1 MHVIINFQGKG
12 EMLTYFLE
20 GEDASQ
26 RTRRISHTRFS
37 RKNSPHSPEY
47 DPSQAI
53 FGKST
58 IHPKYWPNGNVICE
72 RPDSLESFPNCDNQI
87 QSSYGSPNVCDN
99 NFDTNRAYCV
109 TENLCLN
116 LPTPPTYVQSS
127 VSPVSQPDHHQW
139 TPTTEKHDSSNNIHI
154 PKSHSDNY
162 VHKSHTEPF
171 GRFSSLDSN
180 HSTNQYFNGI
190 NNTAESQPTVH
201 ISKPERLPLLNE
213 TKL

>member
-1 MHVIINFQGKG
+1 
-12 EMLTYFLE
+12 MLTYFLE

-53 FGKST
+53 FGKAT

-87 QSSYGSPNVCDN
+87 IESTQGSPIACDN
-99 NFDTNRAYCV
+99 KCDTNYAYRV
-109 TENLCLN
+109 SDNLTLN
-116 LPTPPTYVQSS
+116 LPAPPAFVQ
-127 VSPVSQPDHHQW
+127 SPVSLPDNHQW
-139 TPTTEKHDSSNNIHI
+139 TLSPEQHEGSNNMHMV
-154 PKSHSDNY
+154 KSHSDNY
-162 VHKSHTEPF
+162 VHKSHSENF
-171 GRFSSLDSN
+171 GLISSVESSQDD
-180 HSTNQYFNGI
+180 QYFNGI
-190 NNTAESQPTVH
+190 NNTNDPHTKVH